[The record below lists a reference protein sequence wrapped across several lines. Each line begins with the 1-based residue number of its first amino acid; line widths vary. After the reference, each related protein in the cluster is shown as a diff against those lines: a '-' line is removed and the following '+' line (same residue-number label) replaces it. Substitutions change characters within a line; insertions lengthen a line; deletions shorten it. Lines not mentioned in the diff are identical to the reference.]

1 MAAPAAAAA
10 PAAGVYIAGAALLAG
25 AAWLMTPAGQRASQ
39 SFGEAVLEGGSQ
51 AVDDVRDMASA
62 VVEAISGED
71 AETDAPPISTTTTDT
86 TTRPCDGPHRGR
98 LQVQGYNS
106 RVDPAPI
113 ELSWPWARPC
123 IPPLN
128 PEGRTAISTL
138 LIQTQAVSAASAG
151 LRGPAF
157 AAMSRHITSA
167 PPMGFLA
174 GHRRGWGVTPNG
186 RLRPNLSA
194 GPNAPR
200 VDLEVHVG
208 RAFGVR

>member
-1 MAAPAAAAA
+1 MVAPAVAA
-10 PAAGVYIAGAALLAG
+10 PAAGVYVAGAALLAG

-39 SFGEAVLEGGSQ
+39 SFGEAVVQGGAE
-51 AVDDVRDMASA
+51 AVDTVREAASA
-62 VVEAISGED
+62 VADALSGAEDEAVPNVG
-71 AETDAPPISTTTTDT
+71 TDTSTTSQN
-86 TTRPCDGPHRGR
+86 CDGPHRGR
-98 LQVQGYNS
+98 LQVQGYNP
-106 RVDPAPI
+106 RVDSAPI
-113 ELSWPWARPC
+113 ELSWPWDRPC
-123 IPPLN
+123 YPPLK
-128 PEGRTAISTL
+128 PEGHTALSGL
-138 LIQTQAVSAASAG
+138 LVQTQAVSFRSAG

-200 VDLEVHVG
+200 VDLEVHAG